1 VLTHEC
7 LYGIFMPRGAKPK
20 QYPAEIVSRVA
31 ALYADGRTQDEV
43 AKAMGL
49 SQKVVWNVM
58 RRSGIAARVAAK
70 RNQIGE
76 ANHSWKGDGAGK
88 QAFHRRLYARF
99 GKPCACQ
106 VCGTKDPAKSYDY
119 ANLTGHYEDLAD
131 YAPMCRS
138 CHWRYDKKVLN
149 IKHMRR
155 DADG

>member
-1 VLTHEC
+1 
-7 LYGIFMPRGAKPK
+7 MPRGAKPK

-31 ALYADGRTQDEV
+31 ALYADGHTQDEV
-43 AKAMGL
+43 AKATGL

-76 ANHSWKGDGAGK
+76 ANHSWKGDDAGK

-106 VCGTKDPAKSYDY
+106 LCGTKDPAKPYDY
-119 ANLTGHYEDLAD
+119 ANLTGHYEDLED
-131 YAPMCRS
+131 YMPMCRS